1 MLQLKITLKKEGG
14 DSKTL
19 YNEYFYAGG
28 LVEYVKW
35 LNTDKV
41 CTLYVVNLKFLLLL
55 FVLFAL
61 LSPCE
66 VKSSVLLFFVN
77 HSPCHPCIP
86 LIPPSTP
93 PPKTK
98 PTPIQNQT
106 RVRFIISVIIQICY
120 AKMVRLLKRFGTL
133 CYLRFHAFSV
143 MLNIHSR

>member
-41 CTLYVVNLKFLLLL
+41 CTLYVVKLKFLLLL

-66 VKSSVLLFFVN
+66 VKSSVFTVLCEPFTMP
-77 HSPCHPCIP
+77 SMHPTN
-86 LIPPSTP
+86 PPFNPSSKNKTHP
-93 PPKTK
+93 NPKS
-98 PTPIQNQT
+98 NE
-106 RVRFIISVIIQICY
+106 S
-120 AKMVRLLKRFGTL
+120 
-133 CYLRFHAFSV
+133 
-143 MLNIHSR
+143 